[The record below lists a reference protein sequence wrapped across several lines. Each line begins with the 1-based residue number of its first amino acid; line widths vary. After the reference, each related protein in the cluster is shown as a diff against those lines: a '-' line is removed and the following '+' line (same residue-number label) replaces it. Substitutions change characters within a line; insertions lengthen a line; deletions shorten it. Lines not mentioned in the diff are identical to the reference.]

1 MVTVNSCLY
10 IHRSVNVCVCACVCA
25 CVRAC
30 ACACV
35 RVGTASGLA
44 VLQPAVSM
52 LCMHTIRRKMLKD
65 FGGDNRL

>member
-1 MVTVNSCLY
+1 MLQTLCVCC
-10 IHRSVNVCVCACVCA
+10 VCVCVCVCVRA

-30 ACACV
+30 VCV
-35 RVGTASGLA
+35 CVGTASGLA